1 MARQTHHQPQ
11 HQGCGQD
18 CTYRGL
24 YEGTQASLADMA
36 RRQTEALRRVGR
48 LRAAIVMLLKRH
60 FPQAFTQ
67 AEANIGTR
75 LSESDDEVLLAYLT
89 GFVGNNPDGSSEQYI
104 MLLRK
109 LSMLKTELLAAGIP
123 LSNDD
128 PQSWVETIRI
138 WRKHKQPNNTNITGD
153 QGTSSAGGSSTIA
166 LINIDQE
173 TAAETPKSD
182 KMTPNAPLLG
192 DLFAETRNANESRDN
207 NSHGMDPTSLGDL
220 FGDSEPGNGDVSKD
234 ATHKITDRN
243 NSGQT
248 LGDIF
253 GTSNTRV
260 WSGELGA
267 PTLDDSGRWL
277 PTPLQAQKG
286 VNPFLNEKDG
296 KVVSETPAIEVSKV
310 GRSGTK
316 LNQTAESV
324 STPSESISDNPK
336 NHSNESIITNQN
348 VQDVSVSTDPE
359 ATDDTE
365 GDSTTVESRQVNWVN
380 PFDAPPGLLPDF
392 DIEKDTENTMGLK
405 HIATTGT
412 ITRENDNTTPQGLP
426 SMSAGTDNIIKGAV
440 SQPAQGVS
448 QPLRPELFPVVR
460 PTKTNRRGTK
470 TPRARA
476 ERPDPHLLD
485 IPIDYPDTSEL
496 SLETRQK
503 LLASC
508 LIPRPVFT
516 SDLLSVAGSN
526 DVVSSWEAE
535 LRADPA
541 TSPVRFLAAKGRHRL
556 RGSLVIPVSEAREIA
571 KGTRLPWWSDC
582 VSLYRGSRLY
592 ELGVVLHRV
601 GEEIVAARFDENVA
615 VLRLSSPRGL
625 VGVVVVFDT
634 NINEEPARIALRES
648 IEQLLKE
655 RLTLIAVLTSAGEA
669 IALTNLTETVAS
681 LALSE
686 QWSRNIPVIAARSW
700 EFADDR
706 GSTAHLVFGG

>member
-1 MARQTHHQPQ
+1 MARQTHHQPK

-24 YEGTQASLADMA
+24 YEGTQSSLADMA

-48 LRAAIVMLLKRH
+48 LRAAIVLLLKRH

-75 LSESDDEVLLAYLT
+75 LSETDDEVLLAYLT
-89 GFVGNNPDGSSEQYI
+89 GFIGNNPDGNSEQYI

-109 LSMLKTELLAAGIP
+109 LSMLKTELLAAGLP
-123 LSNDD
+123 LSGDD
-128 PQSWVETIRI
+128 PQVWVEAIRI
-138 WRKHKQPNNTNITGD
+138 WRKNTHSSLSIGTTEHPEVHPVGNPPIINMSKIDIVHTSKDSKSENI
-153 QGTSSAGGSSTIA
+153 ST
-166 LINIDQE
+166 
-173 TAAETPKSD
+173 K
-182 KMTPNAPLLG
+182 APLLG
-192 DLFAETRNANESRDN
+192 DLFLE
-207 NSHGMDPTSLGDL
+207 NSISPINGFDQQSNLNSLGDL
-220 FGDSEPGNGDVSKD
+220 FVETVPENVNLLSKGELD
-234 ATHKITDRN
+234 NNVEKIG
-243 NSGQT
+243 GQT

-253 GTSNTRV
+253 GAPNPQI
-260 WSGELGA
+260 WPGELGETA
-267 PTLDDSGRWL
+267 LDDSGRWS
-277 PTPLQAQKG
+277 PTPIQAAKSDSFI
-286 VNPFLNEKDG
+286 NNEKVDEKFVENQKRDSSKSSRPG
-296 KVVSETPAIEVSKV
+296 KKNIATPQATLNLTEANAGDSHNIFSGQTNSK
-310 GRSGTK
+310 
-316 LNQTAESV
+316 QTSKAQ
-324 STPSESISDNPK
+324 PRISDSEIRDELK
-336 NHSNESIITNQN
+336 RDLSFDEN
-348 VQDVSVSTDPE
+348 V
-359 ATDDTE
+359 DT
-365 GDSTTVESRQVNWVN
+365 NWVN

-392 DIEKDTENTMGLK
+392 DIEKDSENTKDENSIPEKEIILSDNVNSVHQNDSNQSTSTSK
-405 HIATTGT
+405 VITGAS
-412 ITRENDNTTPQGLP
+412 NQH
-426 SMSAGTDNIIKGAV
+426 
-440 SQPAQGVS
+440 AQGVS
-448 QPLRPELFPVVR
+448 QPLRPELFPVTR
-460 PTKTNRRGTK
+460 TTKTNKRGTK

-496 SLETRQK
+496 SMETRQK

-508 LIPRPVFT
+508 LVPRPVFT
-516 SDLLSVAGSN
+516 SDLLSIAGSS
-526 DVVSSWEAE
+526 DTVSSWEAE

-556 RGSLVIPVSEAREIA
+556 RGSLIIPVNEARDFA
-571 KGTRLPWWSDC
+571 KGARLSWWSDC

-601 GEEIVAARFDENVA
+601 GDEIVAAEFDENVA

-634 NINEEPARIALRES
+634 NINEEPAMIALRES

-669 IALTNLTETVAS
+669 VALTNLTETVAN

-686 QWSRNIPVIAARSW
+686 HWTRNIPVIAARSW

-706 GSTAHLVFGG
+706 GSTAQLVFGG